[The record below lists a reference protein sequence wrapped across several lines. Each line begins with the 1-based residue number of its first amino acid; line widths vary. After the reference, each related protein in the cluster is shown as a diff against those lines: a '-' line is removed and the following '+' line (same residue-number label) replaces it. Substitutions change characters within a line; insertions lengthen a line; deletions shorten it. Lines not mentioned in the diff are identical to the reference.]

1 MTTSQLRPLN
11 AWPDAE
17 QVVVAWLKLQLTD
30 VNVVTETDTTFATSA
45 PKPGMAVPLIRVT
58 RVTGGNF
65 DLASVTEEALLD
77 VECFGANRVGAW
89 GLYRYS
95 HAAMLQLTG
104 QRTAAGGVDEVDVN
118 NGAGEVNYQ
127 NPAVRR
133 IVTTYRL
140 AIRAQATV

>member
-1 MTTSQLRPLN
+1 MTTFQIRPHN

-17 QVVVAWLKLQLTD
+17 QVVVTWLQQLLTD

-45 PKPGMAVPLIRVT
+45 PKPGMRIPLIRVT
-58 RVTGGNF
+58 RVPGGNT
-65 DLASVTEEALLD
+65 DLVSVTEEAVVD
-77 VECFGANRVGAW
+77 VECFGFNRAGAW
-89 GLYRYS
+89 GLYRYG

-104 QRTAAGGVDEVDVN
+104 QRTGSGGVDLVEVD
-118 NGAGEVNYQ
+118 NGAGEVDYH
-127 NPAVRR
+127 NPTVRR

>member
-1 MTTSQLRPLN
+1 MTTFQLRPHN

-17 QVVVAWLKLQLTD
+17 QVVVTWLQRLLTD

-45 PKPGMAVPLIRVT
+45 PNPGMRIPLIRVT
-58 RVTGGNF
+58 RVPGGNT
-65 DLASVTEEALLD
+65 DLVSATEEAVVD
-77 VECFGANRVGAW
+77 VEYFGLNRAGAW
-89 GLYRYS
+89 GLYRYG

-104 QRTAAGGVDEVDVN
+104 QRTGSGGVDLVEVD
-118 NGAGEVNYQ
+118 NGAGEVDYH
-127 NPAVRR
+127 NPTVRR